1 MGGMITTMMWI
12 SNVLWLGLIFAMGL
26 GVWYWI
32 RSHED
37 ILGRDGDP
45 LAIVKLRLVRGEITL
60 EEYEELQRRLQS

>member
-12 SNVLWLGLIFAMGL
+12 SNVLWLGLIFALGL

-32 RSHED
+32 RSHKD
-37 ILGRDGDP
+37 IREHHDDP
-45 LAIVKLRLVRGEITL
+45 LAIVKLRLARGEITL